1 MQEGVLLLKRES
13 WKGNHYQNPK
23 AGRGIHTK
31 TLKMEAAILPKHQSR
46 KRHCYQNHKTG
57 GGVTIKTSKQEG
69 HHYQTVITTS
79 DIATKTL
86 KLEGASL
93 PNYTADWGITIKTP
107 LPNCHS

>member
-1 MQEGVLLLKRES
+1 
-13 WKGNHYQNPK
+13 
-23 AGRGIHTK
+23 
-31 TLKMEAAILPKHQSR
+31 MEAAILPKHQSR
-46 KRHCYQNHKTG
+46 KRHGYQNHKTG

-107 LPNCHS
+107 IPNCHS